1 MAGTRVSG
9 GGSEACSDKGY
20 VLKVEDSWFPQQI
33 VTGEREREDTTE
45 GGRGEE
51 GERQD

>member
-9 GGSEACSDKGY
+9 GGSEACFDKGY

-33 VTGEREREDTTE
+33 VTGEREMEDNTE
-45 GGRGEE
+45 GGRGEG